1 MAIWTR
7 LFLVAT
13 KQDYSIVSRIHIV
26 YSWWTLITD
35 LISDPFFIGV
45 QGSGVFRCVLYSVF
59 QMLDL
64 KFVNHL
70 IFDIHFGLNKKA
82 LFNSLKKGFWFE
94 KAMLITSVYYSQ
106 TLFLK
111 ISGDGR
117 PDEE

>member
-1 MAIWTR
+1 M
-7 LFLVAT
+7 
-13 KQDYSIVSRIHIV
+13 

-35 LISDPFFIGV
+35 LISDPFFIEV

-82 LFNSLKKGFWFE
+82 LFNSLKKCFWFE
-94 KAMLITSVYYSQ
+94 QAMLIS
-106 TLFLK
+106 
-111 ISGDGR
+111 
-117 PDEE
+117 